1 MDPDYKLQFA
11 SFLFARNALQFGR
24 FELRSK
30 RISPYYLDLGQINS
44 GPGLVT
50 LGNYYVQFINHLI
63 GEEQIRIPDCLFGP
77 AYKGISIANAAV
89 IQCENKFK
97 FDVKFSSARKEK
109 KEHGD
114 ASEFLGYTPT
124 KDDVVLILDDAF
136 STGRSIED
144 ARLSILRSTEEKSSI
159 DAVVVALDRK
169 ETTIN
174 KRSAAKNFWA
184 KYGIP
189 VFSLL
194 TVYDLIDN
202 LHNKEIEGRI
212 ALTDENKADIE
223 KYLEQYGAD

>member
-1 MDPDYKLQFA
+1 MDPDYKLHFA
-11 SFLFARNALQFGR
+11 SFLFAQNALRFGK

-30 RISPYYLDLGQINS
+30 RISPYYLDLGQING

-50 LGNYYVQFINHLI
+50 LGNYYASFINHLV
-63 GEEQIRIPDCLFGP
+63 EEEKISIPDCLFGP
-77 AYKGISIANAAV
+77 AYKGIPIANATAM
-89 IQCENKFK
+89 QCENKMGFSIK
-97 FDVKFSSARKEK
+97 VSSARKEK

-114 ASEFLGYTPT
+114 ASDFLGYTPT
-124 KDDVVLILDDAF
+124 KDDIVLILDDAF
-136 STGRSIED
+136 STGKSIED

-169 ETTIN
+169 ESTIN
-174 KRSAAKNFWA
+174 KKSAARTFWA

-194 TVYDLIDN
+194 TIYDVIEH
-202 LHNKEIEGRI
+202 LHNKEVMDRI

-223 KYLEQYGAD
+223 KYLKEHGAD